1 MREKLAT
8 LAKLIRAAKT
18 APLFGKA
25 PLAEQA
31 IETAHALLGEVVER
45 LEAVTEE
52 SLSRDR
58 AFLEMVTRLQKLEAK
73 NHG

>member
-25 PLAEQA
+25 TLAEQA
-31 IETAHALLGEVVER
+31 IETAHALLGEVVQQ
-45 LEAVTEE
+45 LEAAAAE
-52 SLSRDR
+52 SESRDR
-58 AFLEMVTRLQKLEAK
+58 AFIEMVTRLQKKLED